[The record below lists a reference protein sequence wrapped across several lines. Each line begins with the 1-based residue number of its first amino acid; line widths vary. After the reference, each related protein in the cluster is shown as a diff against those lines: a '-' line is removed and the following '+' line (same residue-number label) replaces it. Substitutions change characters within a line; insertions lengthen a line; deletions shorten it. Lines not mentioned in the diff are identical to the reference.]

1 MDKLEEKELSQ
12 ISGGDSSFVS
22 GPIIS
27 AIVSIIR
34 LIRDAG
40 YDLGSG
46 VRRISEN
53 EICPIP

>member
-1 MDKLEEKELSQ
+1 MIQLKEEQLDNLR
-12 ISGGDSSFVS
+12 GGDSSYVT

-27 AIVSIIR
+27 AVVSIIK

-46 VRRISEN
+46 IRRAAED
-53 EICPIP
+53 EVCPLR

>member
-1 MDKLEEKELSQ
+1 MKKVEERKLDEIL
-12 ISGGDSSFVS
+12 GGDSSYVS

-27 AIVSIIR
+27 AIVAVVK

-46 VRRISEN
+46 IRRMIEG
-53 EICPIP
+53 EVCPLD

>member
-1 MDKLEEKELSQ
+1 MNPVKEEQLEE
-12 ISGGDSSFVS
+12 ITGGDSSYLS

-27 AIVSIIR
+27 SVVSIIK

-46 VRRISEN
+46 FRRIAED
-53 EICPIP
+53 EVCPLR

>member
-1 MDKLEEKELSQ
+1 MIKQTDQTLEK
-12 ISGGDSSFVS
+12 ISGGDSYVS

-27 AIVSIIR
+27 AIVAVIK

-46 VRRISEN
+46 FRRLAEGES
-53 EICPIP
+53 CPLE